1 MHACLHAAGH
11 AVELFESVRAFLRD
25 HAATRAGCVVVDLA
39 LADHALL
46 AQEAPTLPRIGLAS
60 GDLRTAVAAMKAG
73 ALDVLDELD
82 GALLLAAVEA
92 GLARDHARRRSVA
105 ERMQRE
111 ARLATLTTRERE
123 VVERVARG
131 LLNKQIA
138 AELAISEATVR
149 VHRARGMDKLGVDSV
164 IGLVHALLEA

>member
-1 MHACLHAAGH
+1 
-11 AVELFESVRAFLRD
+11 
-25 HAATRAGCVVVDLA
+25 
-39 LADHALL
+39 
-46 AQEAPTLPRIGLAS
+46 
-60 GDLRTAVAAMKAG
+60 MKAG